1 MLRSLFSG
9 ISGLRSHQTM
19 LDVTGNNIA
28 NVNTTGFK
36 SSQVQ
41 FQDTLSQV
49 LSNAGG
55 AQNGQGG
62 TNPAQVGLGVR
73 VAGIT
78 TNFTQGASQLT
89 GRSTDMMIQ
98 GDGFFVVRKGNET
111 YYTRDGS
118 FDFDATG
125 QMVLPGDGALVQ
137 GWAATNGVIDTNGP
151 LTDLK
156 VPAGTLMAAQ
166 ATGGATF
173 QGNLDSSAAP
183 GTTITRSLTVYDA
196 TGEASTLNLTFT
208 KGAAANAPWTL
219 AGTRVAADGTTTA
232 TTTYNPTPAAPAVAG
247 EVDFDPAT
255 GALTSPG
262 TLTVGGITVDLSTLT
277 GFSGVDTVKG
287 LTQDGH
293 AAGTLQSF
301 QLGQDGTITGSFSNG
316 LKQVIG
322 RLAMANFTNPVG
334 LEKAGGSLFTTT
346 VNSGTIQLGTPGSG
360 GRGTLAGG
368 SLEMS
373 NVDLSSEF
381 TNLIVAQ
388 RGFQANARVITT
400 SDQVLQELVDLK
412 R

>member
-36 SSQVQ
+36 SSQIQ

-98 GDGFFVVRKGNET
+98 GDGFFVVRKGNDT

-137 GWAATNGVIDTNGP
+137 GWAAVNGVIDTNGP
-151 LTDLK
+151 LTDLS

-173 QGNLDSSAAP
+173 EGNLDSSATA
-183 GTTITRSLTVYDA
+183 GTTITRSLTVYNA
-196 TGEASTLNLTFT
+196 TGEASTLNLTFA
-208 KGAAANAPWTL
+208 KGANVGDPWTL
-219 AGTRVAADGTTTA
+219 SGAIVAADGTTTSSA
-232 TTTYNPTPAAPAVAG
+232 TYNPTPTTPAVAG
-247 EVDFDPAT
+247 EVDFDPTT
-255 GALTSPG
+255 GALASPG
-262 TLTVGGITVDLSTLT
+262 TMTVGGVTVDLSALT

-287 LTQDGH
+287 LNQDGH

-301 QLGQDGTITGSFSNG
+301 QLGQDGTITGAFSNG

-322 RLAMANFTNPVG
+322 RLAMANFTNPAG

-346 VNSGTIQLGTPGSG
+346 VNSGTIQLGTPGTG